1 MSTYRYIFGPVPSR
15 RFGRS
20 LGVDLTPLKTCSFD
34 CIFCQ
39 LGPTPCNTLERR
51 EYVPT
56 EAVKAEL
63 IRWRDE
69 GGQADYVTLSG
80 SGEPTLHSRFGE
92 VLRFARL
99 ELRLPAVLLTNGSL
113 LYLPEVCEA
122 AGHADVAKLS
132 LSAWD
137 EASFRKINRPHADL
151 DFARAVEG
159 MRKFRGQ
166 FSGMIW
172 LEVFLIAGLNDSP
185 EDVDFIAALAE
196 SIAPDKIQLNTAV
209 RPPAESSVR
218 PVDRE
223 TLESLAARFRPRAE
237 VIANFSARPGSA
249 IAVNETAIL
258 AMLRRR
264 PCTARQIA
272 DVFGMHLNE
281 VAKYT
286 GHLLRENRI
295 QALPRGDETYY
306 KASRAGNPA
315 AIESENKP
323 S

>member
-1 MSTYRYIFGPVPSR
+1 MGTCRYIFGPVPSR

-39 LGPTPCNTLERR
+39 LGPTPRPTLERR

-63 IRWRDE
+63 LRWRDA
-69 GGQADYVTLSG
+69 GGQADVVTLSG
-80 SGEPTLHSRFGE
+80 SGEPTLHGRFGE
-92 VLRFARL
+92 VLQFAKQ

-113 LYLPEVCEA
+113 LYLPEVREA
-122 AGHADVAKLS
+122 AGHADVAKIS

-137 EASFRKINRPHADL
+137 DASFRQINRPHADL
-151 DFARAVEG
+151 DFGRSVAGIRD
-159 MRKFRGQ
+159 FRRM
-166 FSGMIW
+166 FSGNIW
-172 LEVFLIAGLNDSP
+172 LEVFLVAGLNDAP
-185 EDVDFIAALAE
+185 EDVDRIATLAE

-209 RPPAESSVR
+209 RPPAEAAVR
-218 PVDRE
+218 PVDRA
-223 TLESLAARFRPRAE
+223 TLDALAARFRPRAE
-237 VIANFSARPGSA
+237 VIADFSVRPGSA
-249 IAVNETAIL
+249 VAVHETDIL
-258 AMLRRR
+258 DMLRRR

-286 GHLLRENRI
+286 GHLLRESRI
-295 QALPRGDETYY
+295 QALPREGEIYY
-306 KASRAGNPA
+306 EASRAGIPA
-315 AIESENKP
+315 ATELENES

>member
-1 MSTYRYIFGPVPSR
+1 MTAYRYIFGPVPSR

-39 LGPTPCNTLERR
+39 LGPTPRKTLERR

-56 EAVKAEL
+56 EAVRAEL
-63 IRWRDE
+63 VRWRDE
-69 GGQADYVTLSG
+69 GGHADYVTLSG
-80 SGEPTLHSRFGE
+80 SGEPTLHSHFGE
-92 VLRFARL
+92 VLQFAKQ

-113 LYLPEVCEA
+113 LFLPEVREA
-122 AGHADVAKLS
+122 ACNADVAKLS

-137 EASFRKINRPHADL
+137 EASFRKINRPHPVL
-151 DFARAVEG
+151 DFNRSVEG
-159 MRKFRGQ
+159 MREFRRL
-166 FSGMIW
+166 FSGKFW
-172 LEVFLIAGLNDSP
+172 LEVFLVAGLNDTP
-185 EDVDFIAALAE
+185 EDIDHIAALAE
-196 SIAPDKIQLNTAV
+196 LIAPDKIQLNTAV

-223 TLESLAARFRPRAE
+223 TMETLAARFRPRAE
-237 VIANFSARPGSA
+237 VIADFSVRPGSA
-249 IAVNETAIL
+249 VAVHETGIL
-258 AMLRRR
+258 DMLRRR
-264 PCTARQIA
+264 PCTAQQIA

-295 QALPRGDETYY
+295 HALPRGGEIYY
-306 KASRAGNPA
+306 EASRAGNPA
-315 AIESENKP
+315 AIESENK
-323 S
+323 SS

>member
-1 MSTYRYIFGPVPSR
+1 MSAYRYIFGPVPSR
-15 RFGRS
+15 RFRRS

-39 LGPTPCNTLERR
+39 LGPTPRTTLERR

-56 EAVKAEL
+56 EAVQAEL
-63 IRWRDE
+63 VRWRE
-69 GGQADYVTLSG
+69 AGGQADYATLSG
-80 SGEPTLHSRFGE
+80 SGEPTLHSRFGDI
-92 VLRFARL
+92 LLFMKQ

-113 LYLPEVCEA
+113 LHLPEVREA
-122 AGHADVAKLS
+122 ACHADIAKLS

-137 EASFRKINRPHADL
+137 DASFRQINRPHTDL
-151 DFARAVEG
+151 NFERCVAGLSE
-159 MRKFRGQ
+159 FRGR
-166 FSGMIW
+166 FSGKIW

-185 EDVDFIAALAE
+185 ENVARIAALAE
-196 SIAPDKIQLNTAV
+196 TIGPDKIQLNTAV

-223 TLESLAARFRPRAE
+223 TLETLAARFRPCAE
-237 VIANFSARPGSA
+237 VIADFTARAGSA
-249 IAVNETAIL
+249 VAANETGIL
-258 AMLRRR
+258 DMLQRR

-295 QALPRGDETYY
+295 QALPRGGEVYFD
-306 KASRAGNPA
+306 ASRDRTPA
-315 AIESENKP
+315 STRRENNIK
-323 S
+323 